1 MATTNTKTNYQLHLK
16 GFVGGYDF
24 DADYVDYILNNNK
37 DKEVHVLIDSLGG
50 RSNTALSIFSAFKRH
65 GNVNVHFVGMN
76 ASAATIASL
85 GAKHITMDSS
95 AMYLVHKCSVG
106 FFEWGQLNSDG
117 LQALIDNI
125 EHQKADLD
133 KLDANIAQMYATRC
147 KKEPAELL
155 ELMKAGGW
163 LTAQEALAWGFVDE
177 LTDYEGEDAPVLTDT
192 MANAM
197 SAAGIP
203 VPNMPTMKLTTQEQS
218 AFAKFMG
225 ALTSLFT
232 NTQGNKLSNSL
243 NSQPTQMKKIFTS
256 ICAILACEHLLSND
270 GKVTLEDA
278 QLDSIESAI
287 AADKQKINDLNA
299 QVQSLT
305 TEKQQLEA
313 SKQQLETEKQT
324 LAAEKQQ
331 LESDNQT
338 LSDANTQLQAEVTE
352 LKKKPADTSKQI
364 VDDANKTPQNDVT
377 GMQALFQTR
386 SNARQLFDMM
396 P

>member
-1 MATTNTKTNYQLHLK
+1 MATTNTKTNYNLHLK

-24 DADYVDYILNNNK
+24 DADYVDYILSKNK
-37 DKEVHVLIDSLGG
+37 DQEVHVLIDSLGG

-85 GAKHITMDSS
+85 GAKHITMDAS

-163 LTAQEALAWGFVDE
+163 LTAQEALSWGFVDE

-203 VPNMPTMKLTTQEQS
+203 IPNMPTMRLTTQEQS
-218 AFAKFMG
+218 AFAKF
-225 ALTSLFT
+225 LTSLTQFFT
-232 NTQGNKLSNSL
+232 NSKSHELI
-243 NSQPTQMKKIFTS
+243 NSQTKTPMKKIFTS

-270 GKVTLEDA
+270 GKITLDDA
-278 QLDSIESAI
+278 QLESIDSSIS
-287 AADKQKINDLNA
+287 ADKQSIQSLNE
-299 QVQSLT
+299 QVQTLQ
-305 TEKQQLEA
+305 TEKQTLA
-313 SKQQLETEKQT
+313 SEKQQLETEKQT
-324 LAAEKQQ
+324 LATEKQQ
-331 LESDNQT
+331 LESDKQT
-338 LSDANTQLQAEVTE
+338 LSDANTQLQAEITE
-352 LKKKPADTSKQI
+352 LKKKPADTTRQI
-364 VDDANKTPQNDVT
+364 VDDASKTPQNDVT

>member
-1 MATTNTKTNYQLHLK
+1 MATNTKTTDYQLHLK

-24 DADYVDYILNNNK
+24 DADYVDYILNKNK
-37 DKEVHVLIDSLGG
+37 DSEVHVLIDSLGG

-177 LTDYEGEDAPVLTDT
+177 LTDYEDEDAPVLTDT

-197 SAAGIP
+197 ASAGIP
-203 VPNMPTMKLTTQEQS
+203 VPNMPTMKLTSQEQS
-218 AFAKFMG
+218 AFTKFMN
-225 ALTSLFT
+225 ALGQFFS
-232 NTQGNKLSNSL
+232 NSQGNKINNS
-243 NSQPTQMKKIFTS
+243 STITPTPMKKILTCV
-256 ICAILACEHLLSND
+256 CAILACEHLLSND
-270 GKVTLEDA
+270 GKITLDDA
-278 QLDSIESAI
+278 QMESIESAI
-287 AADKQKINDLNA
+287 SADKQTINDLNA
-299 QVQSLT
+299 QINTLK
-305 TEKQQLEA
+305 TEK
-313 SKQQLETEKQT
+313 
-324 LAAEKQQ
+324 
-331 LESDNQT
+331 QT
-338 LSDANTQLQAEVTE
+338 LSDANAQLQSEVDT
-352 LKKKPADTSKQI
+352 LKKKPGDTSAQVVNNQQKQEPAEKT
-364 VDDANKTPQNDVT
+364 DAEEYFESR
-377 GMQALFQTR
+377 A
-386 SNARQLFDMM
+386 NAQELFDML

>member
-1 MATTNTKTNYQLHLK
+1 MATTNTKTNYNLHLK

-24 DADYVDYILNNNK
+24 DADYVDYILSKNS
-37 DKEVHVLIDSLGG
+37 DKEVYVLIDSLGG

-85 GAKHITMDSS
+85 GAKHITMDAS

-133 KLDANIAQMYATRC
+133 KLDANIAQRYATRC

-163 LTAQEALAWGFVDE
+163 LTAQEALQWGFVDE
-177 LTDYEGEDAPVLTDT
+177 LTDYEDETAPVMTET

-203 VPNMPTMKLTTQEQS
+203 IPDMPTMKMTSQEQS
-218 AFAKFMG
+218 AFRQFC
-225 ALTSLFT
+225 T
-232 NTQGNKLSNSL
+232 
-243 NSQPTQMKKIFTS
+243 KIKE
-256 ICAILACEHLLSND
+256 LAE
-270 GKVTLEDA
+270 
-278 QLDSIESAI
+278 
-287 AADKQKINDLNA
+287 
-299 QVQSLT
+299 
-305 TEKQQLEA
+305 
-313 SKQQLETEKQT
+313 
-324 LAAEKQQ
+324 
-331 LESDNQT
+331 
-338 LSDANTQLQAEVTE
+338 
-352 LKKKPADTSKQI
+352 
-364 VDDANKTPQNDVT
+364 DDATCE
-377 GMQALFQTR
+377 GRMIR
-386 SNARQLFDMM
+386 RQCQ
-396 P
+396 

>member
-1 MATTNTKTNYQLHLK
+1 MYFCAIILNVMATTNTKTNYNLHLK

-24 DADYVDYILNNNK
+24 DADYVDYILSKNS
-37 DKEVHVLIDSLGG
+37 DKEVYVLIDSLGG

-85 GAKHITMDSS
+85 GAKHITMDAS

-177 LTDYEGEDAPVLTDT
+177 LTDYEDEDAPVLTDT

-197 SAAGIP
+197 ASAGIP
-203 VPNMPTMKLTTQEQS
+203 VPNMPTMKLTSQEQS
-218 AFAKFMG
+218 AFTKFMN
-225 ALTSLFT
+225 ALGQFFS
-232 NTQGNKLSNSL
+232 NSQGNKINNS
-243 NSQPTQMKKIFTS
+243 STITPTPMKKILTCV
-256 ICAILACEHLLSND
+256 CAILACEHLLSND
-270 GKVTLEDA
+270 GKITLDDA
-278 QLDSIESAI
+278 QMESIESAI
-287 AADKQKINDLNA
+287 SADKQTINDLNA
-299 QVQSLT
+299 QINTLK
-305 TEKQQLEA
+305 TEK
-313 SKQQLETEKQT
+313 
-324 LAAEKQQ
+324 
-331 LESDNQT
+331 QT
-338 LSDANTQLQAEVTE
+338 LSDANAQLQSEVDT
-352 LKKKPADTSKQI
+352 LKKKPADTSAQVVNNQQKQEPAEKT
-364 VDDANKTPQNDVT
+364 DAEEYFESR
-377 GMQALFQTR
+377 A
-386 SNARQLFDMM
+386 NAQELFDML

>member
-1 MATTNTKTNYQLHLK
+1 MTSTNYQLHLK
-16 GFVGGYDF
+16 GFVGGFDF
-24 DADYVDYILNNNK
+24 DADYVDYILSK
-37 DKEVHVLIDSLGG
+37 HEGKEVHVLIDSLGG

-85 GAKHITMDSS
+85 GAKHITMDAS

-147 KKEPAELL
+147 KKEPSELL
-155 ELMKAGGW
+155 DLMKAGGW

-177 LTDYEGEDAPVLTDT
+177 LTDYEDEEAPVLTDT

-203 VPNMPTMKLTTQEQS
+203 IPNLPNMKFAQQEQS
-218 AFAKFMG
+218 AFAKFMSM
-225 ALTSLFT
+225 LTQYFT
-232 NTQGNKLSNSL
+232 NSKKNEFI
-243 NSQPTQMKKIFTS
+243 NSQTSTSNPMKKIFTS
-256 ICAILACEHLLSND
+256 ICAILACEHLLSNE
-270 GKVTLEDA
+270 GKITLDDA
-278 QLDSIESAI
+278 QLNSIESAI
-287 AADKQKINDLNA
+287 SRDKQTINDLNA
-299 QVQSLT
+299 QIETL
-305 TEKQQLEA
+305 K
-313 SKQQLETEKQT
+313 TEKQT
-324 LAAEKQQ
+324 LADAKAQLEAEKQALASEKQQ
-331 LESDNQT
+331 LESDKQT
-338 LSDANTQLQAEVTE
+338 LTDANTQLQAEVTE
-352 LKKKPADTSKQI
+352 LKKKPADSTSQI
-364 VDDANKTPQNDVT
+364 LDDAQKSQQDLS

-386 SNARQLFDMM
+386 ANARELYDMM

>member
-1 MATTNTKTNYQLHLK
+1 MYFCAIILNVMAKTNTKTNYNLHLK

-24 DADYVDYILNNNK
+24 DADYVDYILNKNK
-37 DKEVHVLIDSLGG
+37 DSEVHVLIDSLGG

-177 LTDYEGEDAPVLTDT
+177 LTDYEDEDAPVLTDT

-203 VPNMPTMKLTTQEQS
+203 IPNMPTMKLTQQEQS
-218 AFAKFMG
+218 AFAKFL
-225 ALTSLFT
+225 ASLGQFFS
-232 NTQGNKLSNSL
+232 NSQGNKIQNS
-243 NSQPTQMKKIFTS
+243 STITPTPMKKIFTS

-270 GKVTLEDA
+270 GKITLDDA

-287 AADKQKINDLNA
+287 SADKQTINDLNA
-299 QVQSLT
+299 QINTLKS
-305 TEKQQLEA
+305 EK
-313 SKQQLETEKQT
+313 
-324 LAAEKQQ
+324 
-331 LESDNQT
+331 QT
-338 LSDANTQLQAEVTE
+338 LSDANAQLQSEVNT
-352 LKKKPADTSKQI
+352 LKKKPADTSAQVVNNQQKQEPA
-364 VDDANKTPQNDVT
+364 VKTDAEEYFESR
-377 GMQALFQTR
+377 A
-386 SNARQLFDMM
+386 NAQELFDML

>member
-1 MATTNTKTNYQLHLK
+1 MATTNTKTNYNLHLK

-24 DADYVDYILNNNK
+24 DADYVDYILGKNT
-37 DKEVHVLIDSLGG
+37 DKEVNVLIDSLGG
-50 RSNTALSIFSAFKRH
+50 QSSTALSIFSAFKRH

-155 ELMKAGGW
+155 TLMKAGGW

-177 LTDYEGEDAPVLTDT
+177 LTDYEDESAPVLTDT

-203 VPNMPTMKLTTQEQS
+203 VPNMPRMSTQEQS
-218 AFAKFMG
+218 AFAKF
-225 ALTSLFT
+225 
-232 NTQGNKLSNSL
+232 LSTLAQFLPNSKSNEL
-243 NSQPTQMKKIFTS
+243 INSQTKSPMKKIFTS
-256 ICAILACEHLLSND
+256 VCAILSCEHLMSND
-270 GKVTLEDA
+270 GKITLDDA
-278 QLDSIESAI
+278 QLDSIEAAI
-287 AADKQKINDLNA
+287 SADKQTINDLNA
-299 QVQSLT
+299 QVQTLT
-305 TEKQQLEA
+305 TEKHQLE
-313 SKQQLETEKQT
+313 QEKQT
-324 LAAEKQQ
+324 LSE
-331 LESDNQT
+331 
-338 LSDANTQLQAEVTE
+338 ANTQLQSEVNT
-352 LKKKPADTSKQI
+352 LKQKPADTTAHVVNDKHDEQPAEKT
-364 VDDANKTPQNDVT
+364 DAQEYFESRASA
-377 GMQALFQTR
+377 Q
-386 SNARQLFDMM
+386 SLFDAL

>member
-1 MATTNTKTNYQLHLK
+1 MYLCAVNQHIMATNTKTNYQLHLK
-16 GFVGGYDF
+16 GFVGGEDF
-24 DADYVDYILNNNK
+24 NTRYVDFILSENEG
-37 DKEVHVLIDSLGG
+37 KEVHVLIDSLGG
-50 RSNTALSIFSAFKRH
+50 RSDTALSIFSAFKRH

-85 GAKHITMDSS
+85 GAKHITMDAS

-163 LTAQEALAWGFVDE
+163 LTAQEALSWGFVDE

-203 VPNMPTMKLTTQEQS
+203 IPNMPTMKMTQQEQS
-218 AFAKFMG
+218 AFAKF
-225 ALTSLFT
+225 LTSLTQFFT
-232 NTQGNKLSNSL
+232 NSKSNEL
-243 NSQPTQMKKIFTS
+243 INSQTKTPMKKIFTS

-270 GKVTLEDA
+270 GKITLDDA
-278 QLDSIESAI
+278 QLESIESSI
-287 AADKQKINDLNA
+287 SADKQTINDLNA
-299 QVQSLT
+299 QINTLKS
-305 TEKQQLEA
+305 EK
-313 SKQQLETEKQT
+313 
-324 LAAEKQQ
+324 
-331 LESDNQT
+331 QT
-338 LSDANTQLQAEVTE
+338 LSDANTQLQAEVDT
-352 LKKKPADTSKQI
+352 LKKKPADTTAHVVNDKH
-364 VDDANKTPQNDVT
+364 DDQPAEKSEAEQYFESRANAQ
-377 GMQALFQTR
+377 
-386 SNARQLFDMM
+386 SLFDAL

>member
-1 MATTNTKTNYQLHLK
+1 MATTNTKTNYNLHLK

-24 DADYVDYILNNNK
+24 DADYVDYILNKNK
-37 DKEVHVLIDSLGG
+37 DSEVHVLIDSLGG

-203 VPNMPTMKLTTQEQS
+203 IPNMPTMKLTAQEQS

-225 ALTSLFT
+225 SLAQFFSSS
-232 NTQGNKLSNSL
+232 QANKSHNS
-243 NSQPTQMKKIFTS
+243 STITPTPMKKIFTS

-270 GKVTLEDA
+270 GKITLDDA
-278 QLDSIESAI
+278 QMDSIESAI
-287 AADKQKINDLNA
+287 STDKQTINDLNA
-299 QVQSLT
+299 QIETLK
-305 TEKQQLEA
+305 TEK
-313 SKQQLETEKQT
+313 
-324 LAAEKQQ
+324 
-331 LESDNQT
+331 QT
-338 LSDANTQLQAEVTE
+338 LSDANAQLQTEVNT
-352 LKKKPADTSKQI
+352 LKNKPADTSAQVVNNQQKQEPA
-364 VDDANKTPQNDVT
+364 VKTDAEEYFESR
-377 GMQALFQTR
+377 A
-386 SNARQLFDMM
+386 NAQELFDML